1 MLKVIVNGSPEENH
15 HEARGNEN
23 HNTKYYYLQRFIW
36 QLPTALHEE
45 FKTWAECMYAGTNDT
60 LTLYGVM
67 GEDYINTNKI
77 FVKFMCAETEK
88 TEEKPT

>member
-1 MLKVIVNGSPEENH
+1 MKIIVLSVIICS
-15 HEARGNEN
+15 ALYGNCQEPY
-23 HNTKYYYLQRFIW
+23 TKNVEY
-36 QLPTALHEE
+36 
-45 FKTWAECMYAGTNDT
+45 KTWSECMWAGTNDT
-60 LTLYGVM
+60 LTLYQIM